1 MPAVQSQQ
9 LVDAILDA
17 VAQSGEN
24 GLLVSSIRTH
34 PRKFVVSGGVE
45 PLRLWVYAWTLTPG
59 GRPQLKNEYRIQMT
73 SVSSPL
79 GLNPDGPTV
88 LMGYEPN
95 LNMFAG
101 FDVELH
107 TTFTSGSPSV
117 QVNIESIRKA
127 LQNGLAFG
135 RKENRE
141 ITLAIRP
148 DHFMTYVR
156 NAQSLHNK
164 ARQTS
169 TLTLLEKACS
179 LSPVAEEEVLSLGIE
194 RQRLVQ
200 TISRVSR
207 SANFRQQ
214 VLNAYGNR
222 CAITRMQLRLVEAAH
237 ILPVPAP
244 GSVDHVRNG
253 IALSPTYHRAF
264 DSGLIY
270 IGLDYEVRINPA
282 KETQLKKLNLT
293 AGLPD
298 FRRVLGKVHLPPD
311 KGQWPDPTFI
321 KRANK
326 YRDIHC
332 R

>member
-1 MPAVQSQQ
+1 MPAVQPQQ

-17 VAQSGEN
+17 IAQSGEN
-24 GLLVSSIRTH
+24 ALLVSSIRTH
-34 PRKFVVSGGVE
+34 PRKFAISGSLG
-45 PLRLWVYAWTLTPG
+45 PLHLWVYAWTLTPG

-79 GLNPDGPTV
+79 LLNPDGPTV
-88 LMGYEPN
+88 LIGYEPN

-101 FDVELH
+101 FDIELH

-117 QVNIESIRKA
+117 QVNIESA

-141 ITLAIRP
+141 ITVAIRP
-148 DHFMTYVR
+148 DHLMTYVR
-156 NAQSLHNK
+156 NAQNLHSK
-164 ARQTS
+164 AKRNS
-169 TLTLLEKACS
+169 TLALLEKACS
-179 LSPVAEEEVLSLGIE
+179 LSPIADEEILLQDIE
-194 RQRLVQ
+194 RRRLIQ
-200 TISRVSR
+200 TVSRISR
-207 SANFRQQ
+207 SANFREQ

-253 IALSPTYHRAF
+253 VALSPTYHRAF

-270 IGLDYEVRINPA
+270 LRPDYEVRLNPA
-282 KETQLKKLNLT
+282 KEAQLRKLGLT
-293 AGLPD
+293 AGLAE
-298 FRRVLGKVHLPPD
+298 FRRSLGRIHLPAD
-311 KGQWPDPTFI
+311 KGQWPEPIFI

-326 YRDIHC
+326 YRGIPVNT
-332 R
+332 